1 MEPHLRALANTR
13 PSCFWLDQPER
24 PAERPARAGS
34 EEADLAI
41 AGGGF
46 TGLRAAL
53 QAKEAEPYR
62 NVVLIPS
69 GGRETCGLK
78 PESSSSAEA

>member
-1 MEPHLRALANTR
+1 MEPHLRALAGTR
-13 PSCFWLDQPER
+13 PSCFWLDQP
-24 PAERPARAGS
+24 ERPARAGS